1 MALLQQPRPPLFH
14 SLSARLLVLTVFFVM
29 VTELAVFAPS
39 IGRYRLTYLEER
51 LAAGHLAILAVQMA
65 PPPEQA
71 EMTRELLH
79 FADAYSIVL
88 RRPDGVVLTLEDPA
102 APPPPADVEV
112 SLHTPQFFPAIAEA
126 FDTLTH
132 SGKRVLHIFGPSP
145 KHPQAIVKMI
155 ISESELREYMVAYS
169 YRILAL
175 SILISIVTAALVYFS
190 LQWIIVRPL
199 RRVSVAVTAFRDAP
213 EDVSSTLPLTAR
225 ADELGMVQRALSEM
239 QHGLQA
245 ALQQKTR
252 LAALGI
258 AVTKISHDLRSIL
271 ATVRLLS
278 DRLVDSDDP
287 EVRRI
292 TPKLL
297 NAVDRAVDLT
307 TNTLRFTTE
316 GPIDLHPTAFK
327 LHDLTEEAGAV
338 MPAALEHKAVWN
350 NLVDDGLELVADRDQ
365 MFRVLVN
372 LGQNAVQSGAT
383 RVDVSAR
390 RANGLLT
397 IEVKD
402 NGPGLPPRARE
413 NLFQPF
419 AGSARPGGSGLG
431 LAISREL
438 LRAHGGDIAL
448 ESSTGEGTVFRLD
461 LPVRGSP
468 S

>member
-1 MALLQQPRPPLFH
+1 MTRKPPRPPLFR

-39 IGRYRLTYLEER
+39 IGRYRLTYLQER

-79 FADAYSIVL
+79 FAGAYAIGL
-88 RRPDGVVLTLEDPA
+88 RRPDGVKLMLEDPA
-102 APPPPADVEV
+102 APPPPADLEV
-112 SLHTPQFFPAIAEA
+112 SLHDPQFFPAIAAA
-126 FDTLTH
+126 FDTLAH
-132 SGKRVLHIFGPSP
+132 ARKRVLHIYGPSP
-145 KHPQAIVKMI
+145 KHPQAIVNMI
-155 ISESELREYMVAYS
+155 IDDGELREYMIAYS
-169 YRILAL
+169 YRILGL
-175 SILISIVTAALVYFS
+175 SILISVVTATLVYLS
-190 LQWIIVRPL
+190 LQWLMVRPL
-199 RRVSVAVTAFRDAP
+199 RRISEGVTAFRDSP
-213 EDVSSTLPLTAR
+213 EDASRTLPPTAR
-225 ADELGMVQRALSEM
+225 SDEIGMVQRALIEM
-239 QHGLQA
+239 QHGLRA

-297 NAVDRAVDLT
+297 TAVDRAVDLT

-316 GPIDLHPTAFK
+316 GPIDLHPTVF
-327 LHDLTEEAGAV
+327 DLRELAEEAGAV
-338 MPAALEHKAVWN
+338 MPPAVDQKAVWN
-350 NLVDDGLELVADRDQ
+350 NLIAEPLRICADRDQ
-365 MFRVLVN
+365 LFRVLVN
-372 LGQNAVQSGAT
+372 LGQNAVQAGAT
-383 RVDVSAR
+383 RIDVSAS
-390 RANGLLT
+390 RAGGLLT
-397 IEVKD
+397 IRVGD

-431 LAISREL
+431 LAISREVM
-438 LRAHGGDIAL
+438 RAHGGDIVL
-448 ESSTGEGTVFRLD
+448 ESSTGEGTVFRLH
-461 LPVRGSP
+461 LPLRGEP

>member
-1 MALLQQPRPPLFH
+1 MALLQQPRPPLFR

-39 IGRYRLTYLEER
+39 IGRYRLTYLQER
-51 LAAGHLAILAVQMA
+51 LASGHLAILAVQMT
-65 PPPEQA
+65 PTLEKN

-79 FADAYSIVL
+79 FAGAYSIGL
-88 RRPDGVVLTLEDPA
+88 RRPDGVKLLLEDPA
-102 APPPPADVEV
+102 APPPPADLDV
-112 SLHTPQFFPAIAEA
+112 SLHSPQFFGAIGEA
-126 FDTLTH
+126 FDTLTRN
-132 SGKRVLHIFGPSP
+132 GKRVLHIYGPSP
-145 KHPQAIVKMI
+145 KHPQAIVNMVI
-155 ISESELREYMVAYS
+155 DESELREYMVAYS
-169 YRILAL
+169 YRILGL
-175 SILISIVTAALVYFS
+175 SILISMVTAAMVYFS
-190 LQWIIVRPL
+190 LQWLIVRPL
-199 RRVSVAVTAFRDAP
+199 RRVSVAVTAFRDDP
-213 EDVSSTLPLTAR
+213 EDLSRALPATGR
-225 ADELGMVQRALSEM
+225 SDEIGMVQRALSEM
-239 QHGLQA
+239 QRGLRA

-292 TPKLL
+292 TPKVLA
-297 NAVDRAVDLT
+297 AVDRAVDLT

-316 GPIDLHPTAFK
+316 GPIDLHPTTFK
-327 LHDLTEEAGAV
+327 LHDLAEEAGGV
-338 MPAALEHKAVWN
+338 MPAAVEQKAVWN
-350 NLVDDGLELVADRDQ
+350 NLVEDGLEVVADRDQ
-365 MFRVLVN
+365 MFRILVN

-383 RVDVSAR
+383 RVDISAH

-419 AGSARPGGSGLG
+419 AASARPGGSGLG

-438 LRAHGGDIAL
+438 MRAHGGEIAL

-461 LPVRGSP
+461 LPLRGKAS
-468 S
+468 